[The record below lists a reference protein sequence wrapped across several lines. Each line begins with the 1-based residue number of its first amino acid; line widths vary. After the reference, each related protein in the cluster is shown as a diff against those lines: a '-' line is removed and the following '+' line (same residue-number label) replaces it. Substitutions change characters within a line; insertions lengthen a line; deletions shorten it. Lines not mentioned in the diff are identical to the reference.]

1 MPGIVPTKWKLA
13 EVLAR
18 HKIKN
23 KELAERLGVRPN
35 TISDLKRADSMPR
48 IDGKKLDEL
57 AAAITALSKIG
68 GTVRGIDLLE
78 DREE

>member
-1 MPGIVPTKWKLA
+1 MYMAVPTKWRLA

-23 KELAERLGVRPN
+23 KELADYLKVRPN
-35 TISDLKRADSMPR
+35 TIADLKKADSMPR
-48 IDGKKLDEL
+48 IDGKKLDEI

-68 GTVRGIDLLE
+68 ETVRGIDLLE
-78 DREE
+78 DRSE